1 MNAEHWYKGE
11 SRSRADSGGDG
22 TGLETP
28 DAFAPGFIRRSRRNV
43 LIMTIVTA
51 AAIIAGS
58 LIKIDV
64 FATAAGQISPDI
76 YTKSIDSPR
85 TGYVRK
91 LFVDNGQTVRVGQ
104 PILGFDCGPEQ
115 AQRDAAQSQLADL
128 QEALDAQSLL
138 GRNIV
143 PGFRGG
149 ASGTASDRPRN
160 EAALRTSLF
169 ESSRTSASQAVLR
182 AQAKVAGAQARL
194 AAVRADRQLKQ
205 SSWERM
211 KALNA
216 RGFATSAALD
226 QRAAELQQSASAVDL
241 ARADVAEAEE
251 AVRQLRSDAASATL
265 EGQSSALLAV
275 STTRAKLL
283 QLRTEAAK
291 LETELKNC
299 TVNAPATGQ
308 LFWLN
313 SLAPGTWVRA
323 ADPLSKVV
331 PQNQPMIVQAALQGQ
346 DIPFVHVGQRAMVK
360 LASLPF
366 VRYGTLTGHVR
377 FVSPDSI
384 TDEVGKSTYRIEIEM
399 TSIPPEARRAL
410 PSLISGMDAEVNIV
424 TDRRRLIGYLFEPII
439 VAINNSFH
447 ER

>member
-1 MNAEHWYKGE
+1 MNSEHWRK
-11 SRSRADSGGDG
+11 RKDPSRADSGGG
-22 TGLETP
+22 NPGPEASE
-28 DAFAPGFIRRSRRNV
+28 AFAPALIRSSRRNV
-43 LIMTIVTA
+43 LIMTVVIG

-58 LIKIDV
+58 LIRVDV
-64 FATAAGQISPDI
+64 FATAAGQISPDS
-76 YTKSIDSPR
+76 YTKSIDAPR
-85 TGYVRK
+85 TGYVRR
-91 LFVDNGQTVRVGQ
+91 LFVANGRTVRVGQ

-128 QEALDAQSLL
+128 QETLDSQSLL

-149 ASGTASDRPRN
+149 TSQPASDRPRN

-169 ESSRTSASQAVLR
+169 ESSKTSAGQAVLR
-182 AQAKVAGAQARL
+182 AQAKVSAAQARL
-194 AAVRADRQLKQ
+194 GAVRADRQLKQ

-211 KALNA
+211 KALNE
-216 RGFATSAALD
+216 RGFAASAALD
-226 QRAAELQQSASAVDL
+226 QRAAELQQAASAVDV
-241 ARADVAEAEE
+241 AQADVAEAEE
-251 AVRQLRSDAASATL
+251 AVRQLRSDAAGATL

-283 QLRTEAAK
+283 ELRTQAAR

-299 TVNAPATGQ
+299 TVLAPATGQ

-313 SLAPGTWVRA
+313 SLAAGTWVRA

-331 PQNQPMIVQAALQGQ
+331 PQNQPMIVQASLQGQ
-346 DIPFVHVGQRAMVK
+346 DIPFVHIGQRAMVK

-384 TDEVGKSTYRIEIEM
+384 TDEVGKSTYRIEIEV

-410 PSLISGMDAEVNIV
+410 PNLISGMDVEVNVV

-439 VAINNSFH
+439 VAIKNSFH